1 MRELRDEAV
10 VDVLTDN
17 GIGVLAL
24 SGPTGAAPYPF
35 PVAFGYDPATD
46 SLAFHLSES
55 DDSQKHRYL
64 TADATVG
71 FMVYEETEPKSVWRS
86 VVVTGELVETTYG
99 EVEPAL
105 ASLASNTQ
113 FTPNPVSWDD
123 TSTTTPYELRI
134 DDWYGREFRVG

>member
-1 MRELRDEAV
+1 MRELRDETV

-24 SGPTGAAPYPF
+24 SGPTGAAPYPL

-46 SLAFHLSES
+46 SLAFHLSER
-55 DDSQKHRYL
+55 DDSRKHRCL

-71 FMVYEETEPKSVWRS
+71 FTVYEETEPESVWRS
-86 VVVTGELVETTYG
+86 VVVTGVLVEATYD

-105 ASLASNTQ
+105 ASLASNAQ
-113 FTPNPVSWDD
+113 FAPNPVSWDD
-123 TSTTTPYELRI
+123 ASTTTPYELRI
-134 DDWYGREFRVG
+134 DDWHGREFQVG

>member
-10 VDVLTDN
+10 VEVLTDN

-24 SGPTGAAPYPF
+24 SSPSGGHPYPV

-64 TADATVG
+64 TADANVG
-71 FMVYEETEPKSVWRS
+71 FTVYEETEPQSVWRS
-86 VVVTGELVETTYG
+86 VMVTGELVEATYSD
-99 EVEPAL
+99 VEPAL

-113 FTPNPVSWDD
+113 FAPNPVSWDD

-134 DDWYGREFRVG
+134 DDWGGREFRVG

>member
-1 MRELRDEAV
+1 MRELSDEAV
-10 VDVLTDN
+10 VEVLTGN

-24 SGPTGAAPYPF
+24 SSPSRATPYPI

-46 SLAFHLSES
+46 SLAFHLSVS
-55 DDSQKHRYL
+55 DESQKHRHL

-71 FMVYEETEPKSVWRS
+71 FTVYEETEPQSVWRS
-86 VVVTGELVETTYG
+86 VIVTGELVETTYG
-99 EVEPAL
+99 DVEPAL

-113 FTPNPVSWDD
+113 FAPNPVSWDD

-134 DDWYGREFRVG
+134 DDWSGREFRVG

>member
-1 MRELRDEAV
+1 MRELSDEAV
-10 VDVLTDN
+10 VEILTEN

-24 SGPTGAAPYPF
+24 SSPTGTSPYPI

-55 DDSQKHRYL
+55 DGSRKHQAL
-64 TADATVG
+64 TADANVG
-71 FMVYEETEPKSVWRS
+71 FTVYEETEPQSVWRS
-86 VVVTGELVETTYG
+86 VVVTGTMVETTYSD
-99 EVEPAL
+99 VEPAL

-113 FTPNPVSWDD
+113 FAPNPVSWDD

-134 DDWYGREFRVG
+134 DDWSGREFRVG